1 MVRPSLLVTVLAAL
15 ALAVA
20 GMAVAAA
27 TRARS
32 TLATPAPAAAQPV
45 APAPSTHPA
54 RLLAPAGLARRV
66 RVPDTP
72 ARSARSSGVQVLRV
86 RSGRSLALRSHPHG
100 SVAAR
105 VQDRTEFGTPTELA
119 VVARRGRWLGVPSS
133 ALPNGHLGWV
143 DARSSSV
150 TRAHVGTELIVRL
163 SRRRIEVHRGGR
175 TLRRISVA
183 VGASGTST
191 PTGRFSVTDKLD
203 GTSFGPYYGCCVL
216 ALSGHQPHPPAG
228 WQGGDRLAIHGTD
241 APGTIGTASS
251 AGCLRGSDADLR
263 YLMRRVPVGTP
274 VLIVR

>member
-1 MVRPSLLVTVLAAL
+1 MLRPSLVVTLLAAL
-15 ALAVA
+15 ALAAA

-32 TLATPAPAAAQPV
+32 MHATTAPSPPAAHPV
-45 APAPSTHPA
+45 VAAVSSRAVH
-54 RLLAPAGLARRV
+54 AGLAQRV
-66 RVPDTP
+66 RVVTRP
-72 ARSARSSGVQVLRV
+72 AASARRSGAEVLRV
-86 RSGRSLALRSHPHG
+86 RAGRSLTLRDRPRG
-100 SVAAR
+100 SVIATIR
-105 VQDRTEFGTPTELA
+105 DRTEFGTPAELA

-143 DARSSSV
+143 DARSQSV
-150 TRAHVGTELIVRL
+150 ARAHVRLELVVRL
-163 SRRRIEVHRGGR
+163 SRRRIELHRGGR

-183 VGASGTST
+183 VGAAGTST
-191 PTGRFSVTDKLD
+191 PTGQFSVTDKLD

-251 AGCLRGSDADLR
+251 AGCLRAADADLR
-263 YLMRRVPVGTP
+263 YLMQRVPLGTP
-274 VLIVR
+274 VLVLR